1 MTSSIFTV
9 GIPTFNRGACAR
21 KLVTELLPL
30 LPDGAC
36 IWVSDNASTRETE
49 DYDAIRLLAQEHP
62 NKISYTRNKTN
73 INFIGNI
80 CELLKNCT
88 TDWLMLCSD
97 EDKPN
102 PAYIL
107 EIIDLGQNSEIGFYR
122 GGVGSD
128 GSYIGNSCNFPKV
141 KLAAGLKALNSAG
154 YHFNYMSGV
163 VYNCSNLNRLGIVDT
178 FLSGVKQHQA
188 YPHLYLDTLTTVK
201 LDVQLS
207 DTLSCWEGA
216 PDNGDGD
223 EVSYEYLPP
232 YTVGCRLDQF
242 WATRIGVFEALDS
255 ISNQLTLD
263 DIVETYILI
272 CEKYMRLC
280 IEVDGAIF
288 SSHGLESAQIARCVA
303 AFMKAAIPKS
313 QGYEV
318 YSKCQWAID
327 KLLAKRLHV

>member
-1 MTSSIFTV
+1 
-9 GIPTFNRGACAR
+9 
-21 KLVTELLPL
+21 
-30 LPDGAC
+30 
-36 IWVSDNASTRETE
+36 
-49 DYDAIRLLAQEHP
+49 
-62 NKISYTRNKTN
+62 
-73 INFIGNI
+73 
-80 CELLKNCT
+80 
-88 TDWLMLCSD
+88 MLCSD

-107 EIIDLGQNSEIGFYR
+107 EILDLGQNSEIGFYR

-128 GSYIGNSCNFPKV
+128 GSYIGNSCNYPKV
-141 KLAAGLKALNSAG
+141 KLAAGLKALNGAG

-188 YPHLYLDTLTTVK
+188 YPHLYLDSLTTVK
-201 LDVQLS
+201 LDVQIS
-207 DTLSCWEGA
+207 DTLSCWEGV
-216 PDNGDGD
+216 PDNIAGNLP
-223 EVSYEYLPP
+223 SEYLPP

-242 WATRIGVFEALDS
+242 WATRCGVFEALDS

-288 SSHGLESAQIARCVA
+288 SSHGLETAEIARSAA

>member
-21 KLVTELLPL
+21 KLVTELLPV

-36 IWVSDNASTRETE
+36 IWVSDNGSTREVE
-49 DYDAIRLLAQEHP
+49 DYDAIRLLALKYPQ
-62 NKISYTRNKTN
+62 KITYTKNETN
-73 INFIGNI
+73 IGFAGNL
-80 CELLKNCT
+80 CELLKNCPT
-88 TDWLMLCSD
+88 EWLMLCSD

-102 PAYIL
+102 PAYIQ
-107 EIIDLGQNSEIGFYR
+107 EIIDLGPNSELGFYR

-128 GSYIGNSCNFPKV
+128 GSYIGNSCNLPKV
-141 KLAAGLKALNSAG
+141 KLVAGLKALNGAG
-154 YHFNYMSGV
+154 YHFNYLSGV
-163 VYNCSNLNRLGIVDT
+163 VYNCSNLNRLQIINA
-178 FLSGVKQHQA
+178 FLAGVKNHLA
-188 YPHLYLDTLTTVK
+188 YPHLYLDTLITVK

-216 PDNGDGD
+216 PDFGA
-223 EVSYEYLPP
+223 SQLPSEYLPP

-255 ISNQLTLD
+255 ISNQLILD
-263 DIVETYILI
+263 DIVNTYVLI

-288 SSHGLESAQIARCVA
+288 NSHGLETAEIARSA
-303 AFMKAAIPKS
+303 ASFMKAAIPKS

-327 KLLAKRLHV
+327 KLLAKRLQA

>member
-141 KLAAGLKALNSAG
+141 KLAAGLKALNGAG

-201 LDVQLS
+201 LDVQVS
-207 DTLSCWEGA
+207 DTLSCWEGV
-216 PDNGDGD
+216 PDNIAGNLP
-223 EVSYEYLPP
+223 SEYLPP

-242 WATRIGVFEALDS
+242 WATRCGVFEALDS

>member
-36 IWVSDNASTRETE
+36 MWVSDNASTREIE
-49 DYDAIRLLAQEHP
+49 DYDAIRLLALKYPQ
-62 NKISYTRNKTN
+62 KLAYTKNETN
-73 INFIGNI
+73 IGFAGNL
-80 CELLKNCT
+80 CELLQKCA

-102 PAYIL
+102 PAYIK
-107 EIIDLGQNSEIGFYR
+107 EVIDLGKDLEIGFCR
-122 GGVGSD
+122 GGIGSS
-128 GSYIGNSCNFPKV
+128 GNYVGNSISYPKFRI
-141 KLAAGLKALNSAG
+141 KAGLKALNLAG
-154 YHFNYMSGV
+154 YNSNYLSGV
-163 VYNCSNLNRLGIVDT
+163 VYNTFNLNQKGLIDKFIV
-178 FLSGVKQHQA
+178 GVGQHLT
-188 YPHLYLDTLTTVK
+188 YPHLYLDTLTSVN
-201 LDVQLS
+201 LDIQFT
-207 DTLSCWEGA
+207 DTIACWEGQ
-216 PDNGDGD
+216 PDFGEGQ
-223 EVSYEYLPP
+223 SSTEYLPP

-242 WATRIGVFEALDS
+242 WSTRGGVFEALDS

-288 SSHGLESAQIARCVA
+288 NSHGLETAEIARTAA

-327 KLLAKRLHV
+327 KLLAKRLHA

>member
-1 MTSSIFTV
+1 MTSPIFTV

-21 KLVTELLPL
+21 KLVTELLPV

-62 NKISYTRNKTN
+62 NKLIYTRNKTN
-73 INFIGNI
+73 IILSGNI
-80 CELLKNCT
+80 CELLNNCK

-102 PAYIL
+102 PSYIQ
-107 EIIDLGQNSEIGFYR
+107 EVIDLGKDSEIGFCR
-122 GGVGSD
+122 GSIGSS
-128 GSYIGNSCNFPKV
+128 GNYVGNSMNLPKRRL
-141 KLAAGLKALNSAG
+141 KAGLKALNGAG
-154 YHFNYMSGV
+154 YHFNYLSGV
-163 VYNCSNLNRLGIVDT
+163 VYNHLNLNQMGIIDK
-178 FLSGVKQHQA
+178 FIAGVKQHLS
-188 YPHLYLDTLTTVK
+188 YPHLYLDTLTSVN
-201 LDVQLS
+201 LDVQFI
-207 DTLSCWEGA
+207 DTIACWEGQ
-216 PDNGDGD
+216 PDFDGVD
-223 EVSYEYLPP
+223 LPTVYLPP
-232 YTVGCRLDQF
+232 YTVGGRLDQF
-242 WATRIGVFEALDS
+242 WATRCGVFEALDS

-288 SSHGLESAQIARCVA
+288 SSHGLESAQIARCAA

>member
-21 KLVTELLPL
+21 KLVTELLPV

-36 IWVSDNASTRETE
+36 IWVSDNQSTREVE
-49 DYDAIRLLAQEHP
+49 DYDAIRLLALKYPQ
-62 NKISYTRNKTN
+62 KITYTKNETD
-73 INFIGNI
+73 IGFAGNL
-80 CELLKNCT
+80 CELLQKCA

-102 PAYIL
+102 PAYIQ
-107 EIIDLGQNSEIGFYR
+107 EVIDLGKDLEIGFCR
-122 GGVGSD
+122 GGI
-128 GSYIGNSCNFPKV
+128 GSYGNYVGNSQSVPKLRL
-141 KLAAGLKALNSAG
+141 KAGLKALNGAG
-154 YHFNYMSGV
+154 YHFNYISGV
-163 VYNCSNLNRLGIVDT
+163 VYNLFNINRIGLIDKFIV
-178 FLSGVKQHQA
+178 GVRHHLT
-188 YPHLYLDTLTTVK
+188 YPHLYLDTLTSVN
-201 LDVQLS
+201 LDIELT
-207 DTLSCWEGA
+207 DTIGCWEGQ
-216 PDNGDGD
+216 PDFGSGS
-223 EVSYEYLPP
+223 VPTEYLPP

-242 WATRIGVFEALDS
+242 WATRIGVFEALNS
-255 ISNQLTLD
+255 ISNQLTPD
-263 DIVETYILI
+263 DIIETYTLI

-288 SSHGLESAQIARCVA
+288 SSHGLENVEIARSAA

-327 KLLAKRLHV
+327 KLLAKRLQH

>member
-1 MTSSIFTV
+1 MTSCTFTV

-21 KLVTELLPL
+21 KLVTELLPV

-62 NKISYTRNKTN
+62 NKLTYTRNKTN

-88 TDWLMLCSD
+88 SDWLMLCSD

-102 PAYIL
+102 PAYIQ
-107 EIIDLGQNSEIGFYR
+107 EIIDLGNNSDLGFYR

-128 GSYIGNSCNFPKV
+128 GSYIGNSCNLPKLRFP
-141 KLAAGLKALNSAG
+141 AGLKALNGAG

-178 FLSGVKQHQA
+178 FLSGVKQHSD

-207 DTLSCWEGA
+207 DTLSCWEGV
-216 PDNGDGD
+216 PDSGAGQLP
-223 EVSYEYLPP
+223 SAYLPP

-242 WATRIGVFEALDS
+242 WATRSGVFEALDS

-288 SSHGLESAQIARCVA
+288 SSHGLETAEIARSAA